1 MVKGGENHDRNVSG
15 ALWCR
20 VVNVEVPFDRGES
33 GRFMEDVAE
42 EMMKEWIHHLRPLK
56 RTRTWLSRTRSSLPH
71 LPLAASPLLL
81 LADCRRRAI
90 FRCTLFHVFPHT
102 DGRGSSA
109 ALGLLWVTVAIRAV
123 FSTVVID
130 ADHQLCAHTHTQA
143 YTVMLYII
151 DSHEE
156 FSNSC
161 TKTPIDGLCH
171 WSSLGNVTWEQEA
184 DSSVKWKKWK
194 LIWSSVKG
202 LQRFVYL

>member
-1 MVKGGENHDRNVSG
+1 
-15 ALWCR
+15 
-20 VVNVEVPFDRGES
+20 
-33 GRFMEDVAE
+33 MEDVAE

-109 ALGLLWVTVAIRAV
+109 ALSVVGYRGDKSCLLNSSDRCWPSALR
-123 FSTVVID
+123 
-130 ADHQLCAHTHTQA
+130 THTQA

-184 DSSVKWKKWK
+184 DSSDHQWKDCSALLSVNHTFNQKWR
-194 LIWSSVKG
+194 IIHSWSASNMSNIKRPKG
-202 LQRFVYL
+202 FSFVAS